1 MMELCATEWQS
12 TEKDTAVIFVT
23 ALLMQIED
31 WKQVVDSKQLVSVL
45 STDIVSEA
53 VDSLNHFLTV

>member
-1 MMELCATEWQS
+1 MMELCATEWQP

-31 WKQVVDSKQLVSVL
+31 WKQVVDSKQMVSVL
-45 STDIVSEA
+45 SADIVSEA

>member
-1 MMELCATEWQS
+1 MMELCATEWQP
-12 TEKDTAVIFVT
+12 TEKDTSVIFVT

-31 WKQVVDSKQLVSVL
+31 WKQVVDSKQMVSVL
-45 STDIVSEA
+45 SADIVSEA